1 MADAFQE
8 LLVYTEGDKGKIPHR
23 CIEKGG
29 REMGWLFLTLV
40 TTWLALTV
48 VNGWRAHAIERRWK
62 RVLLEQEDW
71 IVAAGSSVINRSMP

>member
-8 LLVYTEGDKGKIPHR
+8 LLVYTEVNKGQDSR
-23 CIEKGG
+23 WRQRKGS
-29 REMGWLFLTLV
+29 REMVWLFLILV

-71 IVAAGSSVINRSMP
+71 IAVAGSSVINRSMP

>member
-1 MADAFQE
+1 M
-8 LLVYTEGDKGKIPHR
+8 V
-23 CIEKGG
+23 
-29 REMGWLFLTLV
+29 WLFLILV

-71 IVAAGSSVINRSMP
+71 IAVAGSSVINRSMP

>member
-1 MADAFQE
+1 M
-8 LLVYTEGDKGKIPHR
+8 V
-23 CIEKGG
+23 
-29 REMGWLFLTLV
+29 WLFLTLV

-71 IVAAGSSVINRSMP
+71 ITAAGSSVINRSMP